1 MKHKKITIGLLASGF
16 IVAIAAIAFAHGG
29 YGRHRGGYGGHMMGP
44 GYGGG
49 HMMDYGF
56 GYGPRMGGYGGWGT
70 LSEEDAAKIEAAR
83 DDFYKETRELR
94 GKIDDTRIALRN
106 ELDKDQPSERKVK
119 ALQKQLSQLQAEFD
133 QKSLAH
139 DLKIGKLAPEG
150 YQGYQGRGFR
160 GGYCW

>member
-1 MKHKKITIGLLASGF
+1 MKRKKIKISLLAFGF

-29 YGRHRGGYGGHMMGP
+29 YGRHMGGYGGHMMGP
-44 GYGGG
+44 RYGGG
-49 HMMDYGF
+49 HMMDDDPA
-56 GYGPRMGGYGGWGT
+56 YGPHNHGYGGWGT

-94 GKIDDTRIALRN
+94 GRIDDARIALRN
-106 ELDKDQPSERKVK
+106 ELDKDQPGERQVT

-139 DLKIGKLAPEG
+139 ELKIRKFVPIGD
-150 YQGYQGRGFR
+150 QGRGFR